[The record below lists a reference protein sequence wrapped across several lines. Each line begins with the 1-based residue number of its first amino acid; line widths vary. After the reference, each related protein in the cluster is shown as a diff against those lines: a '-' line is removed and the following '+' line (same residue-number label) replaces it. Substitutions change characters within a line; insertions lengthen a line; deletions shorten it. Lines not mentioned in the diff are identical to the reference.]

1 MNAEQKSFANAYLYS
16 VAGVTT
22 PDFAEFFEQHP
33 VKPADRCVLMPAY
46 KWDAIED
53 AWIVW
58 NAAVKFTKAQT
69 A

>member
-1 MNAEQKSFANAYLYS
+1 MNAEQKAFSNAYLYS
-16 VAGVTT
+16 IVNVTM

-53 AWIVW
+53 AWVVW
-58 NAAVKFTKAQT
+58 NAAVKFTKEQQA
-69 A
+69 